1 MVLLLLLQVSCRGI
15 LASDALAFAIKLRRI
30 VVVNVLA
37 LRCLGLAALVAIVHI
52 VAAIAAF
59 HEAAKLIVA
68 AGTTVGRLLLKPRLA
83 SVATMATTVST
94 AASIVEVVAATAA
107 TSIVVTTV
115 VAAASISTPAAIA
128 SAAVIVA
135 RRLSAQRLV
144 VVFSASRVAV
154 EGVLLRVLLLLC
166 ILRLLQLIDQVV
178 SRLLLEVAVV
188 VAL

>member
-15 LASDALAFAIKLRRI
+15 LASDALAFAIKLCRI

-59 HEAAKLIVA
+59 HEAAKLIVVA
-68 AGTTVGRLLLKPRLA
+68 SATVGRLLVKPRLA
-83 SVATMATTVST
+83 SVATTVST
-94 AASIVEVVAATAA
+94 AASIVEVVATTAA

-128 SAAVIVA
+128 SATVIVA
-135 RRLSAQRLV
+135 
-144 VVFSASRVAV
+144 
-154 EGVLLRVLLLLC
+154 
-166 ILRLLQLIDQVV
+166 
-178 SRLLLEVAVV
+178 
-188 VAL
+188 

>member
-1 MVLLLLLQVSCRGI
+1 MVLLLLLQVSCRGV

-37 LRCLGLAALVAIVHI
+37 LRCLGLAALVAFVHI
-52 VAAIAAF
+52 VATVAAF

-83 SVATMATTVST
+83 SVAAMATTVPT
-94 AASIVEVVAATAA
+94 ASIAEVVATTAA

-128 SAAVIVA
+128 SATVIVA
-135 RRLSAQRLV
+135 
-144 VVFSASRVAV
+144 
-154 EGVLLRVLLLLC
+154 
-166 ILRLLQLIDQVV
+166 
-178 SRLLLEVAVV
+178 
-188 VAL
+188 

>member
-68 AGTTVGRLLLKPRLA
+68 ASATVGRLLLKPRLA

-128 SAAVIVA
+128 SATVIVA

-144 VVFSASRVAV
+144 VISASRVAV

>member
-68 AGTTVGRLLLKPRLA
+68 AGATVGRLLLKPRLA
-83 SVATMATTVST
+83 SVATMATTIST
-94 AASIVEVVAATAA
+94 AASIVEVVATTAA

-128 SAAVIVA
+128 SATVIVA

-144 VVFSASRVAV
+144 VISASRVAV